1 MRAVTLLLALL
12 LAAPGL
18 RAAEDAQEQKRE
30 PAPTYQSPILSLL
43 FLPVNVLIKMAS
55 VFAPQDS
62 AKAPRD
68 SSGSP
73 PK

>member
-18 RAAEDAQEQKRE
+18 RAAEDTEERKRE

-73 PK
+73 SK